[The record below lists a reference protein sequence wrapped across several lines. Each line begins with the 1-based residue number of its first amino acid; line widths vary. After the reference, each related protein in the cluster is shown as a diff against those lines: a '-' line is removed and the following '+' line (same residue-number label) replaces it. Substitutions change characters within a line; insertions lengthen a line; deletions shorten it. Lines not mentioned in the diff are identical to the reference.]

1 MALELC
7 SLALP
12 ASASQGATTAGNLVG
27 IAMVGICSFLP
38 PIAVI
43 ALSVFARDDFRRRA
57 VAVVAEEEL
66 IPTGDAADYYN
77 RGLRRSKRGRMD
89 QAVTDFEEAVRLR
102 PGDITYRN
110 VLALAYAEQKGFAQ
124 AVEQLEAALQIQPN
138 DQVTLDNLQIV
149 RDLQTKG

>member
-1 MALELC
+1 
-7 SLALP
+7 
-12 ASASQGATTAGNLVG
+12 
-27 IAMVGICSFLP
+27 
-38 PIAVI
+38 
-43 ALSVFARDDFRRRA
+43 
-57 VAVVAEEEL
+57 
-66 IPTGDAADYYN
+66 
-77 RGLRRSKRGRMD
+77 MD

-138 DQVTLDNLQIV
+138 DPVTLDNLQIV